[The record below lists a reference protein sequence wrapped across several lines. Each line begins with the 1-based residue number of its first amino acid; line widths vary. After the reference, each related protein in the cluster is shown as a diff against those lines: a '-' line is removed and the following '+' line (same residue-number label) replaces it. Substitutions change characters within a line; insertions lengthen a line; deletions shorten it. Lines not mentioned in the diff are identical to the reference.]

1 MADIVTERV
10 SFPANGEEMP
20 GYLAR
25 PEGDGPFPGVIV
37 VQEWWGLDDHI
48 QDVCRRF
55 AREGYAA
62 LAPDL
67 YRGKVTSEPDEAQK
81 LMMSLDMAR
90 AARELARAADWLA
103 AQPYTR
109 GRGIGAIGFCMGGG
123 LALELACAS
132 PHIKAVAPFY
142 GVNPQPIEKVQNI
155 QGPVLAIYAEH
166 DPWVDPPRRSQE
178 LREALERYG
187 KRCEIHLYP
196 GTQHAFF
203 NDTRPEVYNAEAAR
217 DAWQRVLRLFAEN
230 L

>member
-1 MADIVTERV
+1 MAGLVAEMVR
-10 SFPANGEEMP
+10 FPANGEEMP

-25 PEGDGPFPGVIV
+25 PEGGGPFPGVIV
-37 VQEWWGLDDHI
+37 VQEWWGIDEHI

-55 AREGYAA
+55 AREGYVA

-67 YRGKVTSEPDEAQK
+67 YRGKVTREPNEAQK
-81 LMMSLDMAR
+81 LMMSLDMPR
-90 AARELARAADWLA
+90 AVKELARAADWLA
-103 AQPYTR
+103 AQPYTQ

-123 LALELACAS
+123 LALELACTS

-142 GVNPQPIEKVQNI
+142 GVNPQPIDKVQNI

-187 KRCEIHLYP
+187 KRYEIHVYP

-203 NDTRPEVYNAEAAR
+203 NDTRREVYNAQAAQ
-217 DAWQRVLRLFAEN
+217 DAWQRVLALFRDN